1 MRFDLIEKS
10 NVDDTTWHTDDKT
23 KPLVQIKGLT
33 KKFGD
38 VIAVDNVDLDIYQ
51 GELFCLLGGSGC
63 GKSTLL
69 RMLAGFEYPEAGTIS
84 IDGMDMSN
92 VPAYERPTN
101 MMFQSYA
108 LFPHMTVEKNIAFG
122 LQQDVM
128 PKDEIADRVHDILKL
143 VELEGYKKRRP
154 QQLSGGQRQRVALAR
169 SLVKEPKLLLLDEP
183 LAALD
188 KKLRKQTQF
197 ELANIQEQVG
207 VTFIVVT
214 HDQEEAMTLSSRMAV
229 MDAGRFKQIGTPTE
243 IYEFPESRFVADFIG
258 SANIFEGRVSEDGS
272 DHVRVSTNVGEVY
285 INHGQSVAEN
295 KQIWVGLRPEKIHL
309 SITPPKNT
317 GPNQIIGQVEDIGY
331 LGETSIYKV
340 RLQNGQIV
348 DVTAPNQRR
357 PMNRTHSITWE
368 DTVFLSWEPESVMLL
383 TS

>member
-1 MRFDLIEKS
+1 
-10 NVDDTTWHTDDKT
+10 
-23 KPLVQIKGLT
+23 
-33 KKFGD
+33 
-38 VIAVDNVDLDIYQ
+38 
-51 GELFCLLGGSGC
+51 
-63 GKSTLL
+63 
-69 RMLAGFEYPEAGTIS
+69 
-84 IDGMDMSN
+84 
-92 VPAYERPTN
+92 
-101 MMFQSYA
+101 
-108 LFPHMTVEKNIAFG
+108 
-122 LQQDVM
+122 
-128 PKDEIADRVHDILKL
+128 
-143 VELEGYKKRRP
+143 
-154 QQLSGGQRQRVALAR
+154 
-169 SLVKEPKLLLLDEP
+169 
-183 LAALD
+183 
-188 KKLRKQTQF
+188 
-197 ELANIQEQVG
+197 
-207 VTFIVVT
+207 
-214 HDQEEAMTLSSRMAV
+214 MAV

-317 GPNQIIGQVEDIGY
+317 GPNQIMGQVEDIGY

-348 DVTAPNQRR
+348 DVTATNQRR